1 MTQASSSP
9 SLSLPSSSSAT
20 VSTLRGGSHLH
31 ADGHWS
37 REPLHLDGDVL
48 TDVPGGTARWLDTSD
63 CVVLPGIVDFHGDA
77 FERQIMPRPGVRF
90 PLDVAMLDTDRQ
102 LAANGITT
110 AFHGITYSWEG
121 GLRGRDT
128 AVQLFDALA
137 RLRPHLQVEHRAHIR
152 FECHNLAGEADVA
165 HWMEEGRVGVL
176 AFNDHLPGMR
186 KKQTNLGK
194 MKEYADRAETDVE
207 GFLARMESAAERG
220 GEVPLAIE
228 RLAAKARRYGVP
240 MASHDDTD
248 VTVRQYF
255 DDLHCHISEFPLTCD
270 VAEMARTRNTPVV
283 CGGPNVLRGGS
294 HVGAP
299 SAATLA
305 GDGLCSILAS
315 DYYYPA
321 PLFAAF
327 KLADMGLLTLAQA
340 WALVSRNPA
349 QALALQDRGEIAAGR
364 RADLLVV
371 DPRTPGQPRLVA
383 TLSGGRL
390 AYLADGSRLHG

>member
-1 MTQASSSP
+1 MTPAS
-9 SLSLPSSSSAT
+9 SSSSASP
-20 VSTLRGGSHLH
+20 VVVTLKGGSHLH
-31 ADGHWS
+31 ADGHWA
-37 REPLHLDGDVL
+37 REPLHLDGELL
-48 TDVPGGTARWLDTSD
+48 TDAQGTTARWLDTTD
-63 CVVLPGIVDFHGDA
+63 CLVLPGIVDFHGDA

-90 PLDVAMLDTDRQ
+90 PLDVAMMDTDRQ

-128 AVQLFDALA
+128 ALQLFESME
-137 RLRPHLQVEHRAHIR
+137 RLQTHFLVEHRAHIR

-165 HWMEEGRVGVL
+165 HWMEAGKVGVL

-186 KKQTNLGK
+186 KKQANLGK

-207 GFLARMESAAERG
+207 GFLARMESAAERA
-220 GEVPLAIE
+220 GEVPLAIK

-248 VTVRQYF
+248 VTVREYF
-255 DDLHCHISEFPLTCD
+255 DDLHCHISEFPLTRD

-327 KLADMGLLTLAQA
+327 RLAELGLLSLAQA
-340 WALVSRNPA
+340 WQLVSRNPA
-349 QALALQDRGEIAAGR
+349 QALALQDRGEIAAGK
-364 RADLLVV
+364 RADLLVI
-371 DPRTPGQPRLVA
+371 DPRVPAQPRLVA
-383 TLSGGRL
+383 TLSAGRL
-390 AYLADGSRLHG
+390 VYLSEGSRLHG